1 MGAVNSATFNAFGR
15 GQKMVDRMNVF
26 IGGLGVIIPPER
38 LTMEALRGIVESFI
52 VREGTDYGAQE
63 LSLNE
68 KVEALLPQVVRGDVV
83 IFFDEESESVN
94 LLPREEAEIA

>member
-1 MGAVNSATFNAFGR
+1 M
-15 GQKMVDRMNVF
+15 
-26 IGGLGVIIPPER
+26 IIPPER

-63 LSLNE
+63 LSLSE
-68 KVEALLPQVVRGDVV
+68 KVDDLMPQIVRGDVV
-83 IFFDEESESVN
+83 ICFDEETETVN